1 MTLNAGDLD
10 ILKPIGK
17 GAFGDVFLGKMS
29 STNKFYGV
37 KMLSKTML
45 IKSEQIPYVQF
56 EIEHMKQLKHQ
67 NLLEIDYVIVQPTE
81 ILLVLPYMEMDLNK
95 FFENFKKSMR

>member
-37 KMLSKTML
+37 KMLSKTKL
-45 IKSEQIPYVQF
+45 IKEG
-56 EIEHMKQLKHQ
+56 
-67 NLLEIDYVIVQPTE
+67 
-81 ILLVLPYMEMDLNK
+81 
-95 FFENFKKSMR
+95 

>member
-1 MTLNAGDLD
+1 VSYDGQYNDLTLNAGDLD

-29 STNKFYGV
+29 STNKYYAV

-45 IKSEQIPYVQF
+45 IK
-56 EIEHMKQLKHQ
+56 
-67 NLLEIDYVIVQPTE
+67 
-81 ILLVLPYMEMDLNK
+81 
-95 FFENFKKSMR
+95 